1 MAEVPTAVESKSMD
15 WVFYLVVGAVL
26 FVFVVGVLVVRYFLT
41 IRLEEE
47 ELKAE
52 REDDE
57 RDTARANSGL

>member
-1 MAEVPTAVESKSMD
+1 MD

-57 RDTARANSGL
+57 RDTAKANSGL